1 LLSYRR
7 AWERKN
13 REGEAHR
20 SLADGGGTATANV
33 QKKYRS
39 PGNVAEERG
48 GGGGIVDKDVERRRG
63 ADRRRSRFSV
73 PWSRGEAQEA
83 EGQRKK
89 TTVWGKK
96 EKFTPAALF
105 IYLWARVVGVVVLH
119 YPDRFRGESPH
130 GGTEWGGGYCNRAT
144 RQ

>member
-1 LLSYRR
+1 MSL
-7 AWERKN
+7 RK
-13 REGEAHR
+13 EAAAAA
-20 SLADGGGTATANV
+20 SSTEM
-33 QKKYRS
+33 S
-39 PGNVAEERG
+39 
-48 GGGGIVDKDVERRRG
+48 GIIERRRQRG

-73 PWSRGEAQEA
+73 PWSGGEAQEA
-83 EGQRKK
+83 GGQRKK

-105 IYLWARVVGVVVLH
+105 IYLRVRVVGVVVLH
-119 YPDRFRGESPH
+119 YPDHFRGESPH